1 MAKEELLEFD
11 GVATEVLP
19 DGVYRVQLD
28 NGHAI
33 LAYAGGK
40 MRKHRI
46 KTLAGDRV
54 TVEMSAYDLTK
65 GRITFRHKGEGASAG
80 PASPKRRGVYKPP
93 RRH

>member
-11 GVATEVLP
+11 GDVTEALP
-19 DGVYRVQLD
+19 DGNYRVKLE
-28 NGHAI
+28 NGHEI

-65 GRITFRHKGEGASAG
+65 GRITFRHKPEGAG
-80 PASPKRRGVYKPP
+80 PASPKKRSVYRPRGRR
-93 RRH
+93 